1 MKNNKS
7 NSLGILSSLLKN
19 LTHKNNLERYY
30 NIIQN
35 QIKEGIVEKV
45 DEICKQ
51 DTAEGENVLY
61 LSHKPVIRESAETTK
76 LRIVHDAS
84 SKPTK
89 NSAPLNDCLETR
101 HPLQNAGYFSQITI

>member
-7 NSLGILSSLLKN
+7 NSRGILSSLLKN
-19 LTHKNNLERYY
+19 LTQKQFREIY

-35 QIKEGIVEKV
+35 ELKEGIVEKV
-45 DEICKQ
+45 DEICKP

-61 LSHKPVIRESAETTK
+61 LSHKPVIGKSAETTK
-76 LRIVHDAS
+76 LKIVHDAS

-89 NSAPLNDCLETR
+89 NSASLNDCLETR
-101 HPLQNAGYFSQITI
+101 PPLQNVGYFSQTTI

>member
-89 NSAPLNDCLETR
+89 NSTSLNDCLETR
-101 HPLQNAGYFSQITI
+101 PPLQNVGYFSQITI